1 MFLGRDYS
9 QRNDISNEVAAAI
22 DDEVRQL
29 ITQAHDE
36 AREIIITHRD
46 ALDRIAKALLENETL
61 DAKQVAEVLGDVPKW
76 EHVGN
81 GGFRIQAPNRSVE
94 NGVTGESVEG
104 MVAARPP
111 DGLPRPHQP

>member
-1 MFLGRDYS
+1 VFLGRDYS

-36 AREIIITHRD
+36 AREIITTHRD

-61 DAKQVAEVLGDVPKW
+61 DAAQVAEVLGDVPKW

-81 GGFRIQAPNRSVE
+81 GGFRIQVPSQRE
-94 NGVTGESVEG
+94 TGDTVEG
-104 MVAARPP
+104 MVAAQAP
-111 DGLPRPHQP
+111 DGGPRPRQR